1 MSAEMLF
8 LISLVLALV
17 LGFLFKTNIGY
28 FALTF
33 AFVNGVFIY
42 DMSVKKSC
50 WTMADISI
58 FDAVHR
64 HGILWLR
71 HIERDSR

>member
-42 DMSVKKSC
+42 DMSALLS
-50 WTMADISI
+50 
-58 FDAVHR
+58 
-64 HGILWLR
+64 G
-71 HIERDSR
+71 